1 MQSNET
7 CPVMYQISWFR
18 SALLQECTR
27 FTSDLHQVHIINAPG
42 KKTGFWEETSR
53 REEQEE
59 WLHAKDVVFLI
70 YIIK

>member
-1 MQSNET
+1 LSSD
-7 CPVMYQISWFR
+7 VSDLYLVQIIT
-18 SALLQECTR
+18 APDLLQECTR

-42 KKTGFWEETSR
+42 KKTGFWEETRR

-59 WLHAKDVVFLI
+59 CLHAKDVVFLI